1 MIALNEYPA
10 PAQSLQHL
18 PLPVPL
24 SRRMEEP
31 PSVNVA
37 EPPGPEKEAA
47 GRIRNILA
55 PTDFSACSAEAVAQ
69 AAALARRYDATLT
82 ILHIVDS
89 NPSAALVHVGPAEN
103 LMRQLWATGISQL
116 RRLRESLARAQ
127 TKTQTRILE
136 GLPAEAIVE
145 SSSGFDLLVVGEP
158 RSKSAWH
165 LFAKHTARRVIE
177 WAACP
182 VLVVHQRTGTD
193 VRRLA

>member
-55 PTDFSACSAEAVAQ
+55 PTDFSVCSAEAVAQ
-69 AAALARRYDATLT
+69 AAALARRYD
-82 ILHIVDS
+82 DS
-89 NPSAALVHVGPAEN
+89 NPSAALAHVGPAEN

-193 VRRLA
+193 VGRLA